1 MPTPGIHEEA
11 GIASAHAG
19 LIMLDGPNGIAITL
33 TANAAEGTGL
43 SLLRAAEIAREQVT
57 AGEDKDFPEE

>member
-33 TANAAEGTGL
+33 TANAA
-43 SLLRAAEIAREQVT
+43 
-57 AGEDKDFPEE
+57 

>member
-33 TANAAEGTGL
+33 TASAAEGTGL
-43 SLLRAAEIAREQVT
+43 SLLRAAEQAREQLEKGQT
-57 AGEDKDFPEE
+57 EDFAEE

>member
-33 TANAAEGTGL
+33 TASAAEGTGL
-43 SLLRAAEIAREQVT
+43 SLLRAAELAREQLEKGQT
-57 AGEDKDFPEE
+57 EDFAED

>member
-33 TANAAEGTGL
+33 TASAAEGTGL
-43 SLLRAAEIAREQVT
+43 SLLRAAELAREQLEKGQT
-57 AGEDKDFPEE
+57 QDFAED

>member
-19 LIMLDGPNGIAITL
+19 LTMLDGPNGIAITL
-33 TANAAEGTGL
+33 TASAAEGTGL
-43 SLLRAAEIAREQVT
+43 SLLRAAEQAREQLEKGQT
-57 AGEDKDFPEE
+57 EDFAEE

>member
-33 TANAAEGTGL
+33 TASAAEGTVL
-43 SLLRAAEIAREQVT
+43 SLVRAAEQAREQLEKGQT
-57 AGEDKDFPEE
+57 EDFAED